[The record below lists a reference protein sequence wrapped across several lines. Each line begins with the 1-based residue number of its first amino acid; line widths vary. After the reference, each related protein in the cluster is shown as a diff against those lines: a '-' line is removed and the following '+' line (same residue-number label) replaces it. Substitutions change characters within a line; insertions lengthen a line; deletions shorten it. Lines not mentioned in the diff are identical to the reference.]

1 MNPAQVVEA
10 VLFASDAPLKAEEIA
25 RADESLDE
33 DLIEDAIGE
42 LNAAYSE
49 SERAFEIRELGGG
62 FQLLTR
68 PEFAPYLERFD
79 TVPRPSR
86 VSGPAL
92 ETLAIIAYRQP
103 IGRIEV
109 EYIRGVSSA
118 GVIRTLTDRRLVD
131 VVARGEGLGRPLLY
145 GTTQRFLEHFDF
157 RSLDDLPRPE
167 ELPIILRDRVPLEE
181 APADDMDDVDETVTE
196 MPEWGVEDVL
206 AGEAS
211 GAEAGEDVEAIGD
224 IEVEALPEQDDVA
237 DLAGAEESRV
247 RGNGAA
253 EDPIAIADAE
263 DTDSD

>member
-1 MNPAQVVEA
+1 LNPAQVVEA

-49 SERAFEIRELGGG
+49 SERAFEIRELGEG

-68 PEFAPYLERFD
+68 PEFATYLERFD

-103 IGRIEV
+103 IGRIEI

-118 GVIRTLTDRRLVD
+118 GVIRTLTDRALVD

-167 ELPIILRDRVPLEE
+167 ELPVILRERAPLEE
-181 APADDMDDVDETVTE
+181 VIDEEPTE
-196 MPEWGVEDVL
+196 PDEIPVKVEEPGVEQVL

-211 GAEAGEDVEAIGD
+211 GALASGEDVE
-224 IEVEALPEQDDVA
+224 EAGMDEMVTEDV
-237 DLAGAEESRV
+237 
-247 RGNGAA
+247 
-253 EDPIAIADAE
+253 EDPA
-263 DTDSD
+263 SD